1 MKLTVS
7 KFPWY
12 QKMQARASFESKFES
27 GPLAISVLTEVS
39 AIARLAGEWNT
50 LLTRSVCNRAFSS
63 AEWFLASC
71 AANPSFQPYAII
83 ARKGAELAG
92 ILPLVL
98 IEEGALATFPSYLTD
113 YSDAIVARDDFAVV
127 AGLLDH
133 ARAEPNGYRRL
144 VLRHIRRDSNCMRA
158 IAMPENRS
166 ADRTAFR
173 EMVGCHYLRLPAT
186 YDDFL
191 RTKDSRFRKRLKRLQ
206 ALSDDSNFVV
216 SELVPGNFP
225 PHKLADVFLSL
236 HLARQTVRSCFES
249 AAAQTFAREV
259 IPDLFKKGI
268 VRACALTAGERVV
281 AITRDVIPRDAPP
294 VVSEP
299 EPQRDL
305 RFVAPDSVAHER
317 AVGAGYGAPGG
328 LELWRLCASGATLG
342 DICTRLRRTAADVA
356 SELADGARQGK
367 AVDVTRLLG
376 PERVEAIRAA
386 ARGSNGDMVA
396 VRRRLPFPAAL
407 AEIRLALTVA

>member
-1 MKLTVS
+1 
-7 KFPWY
+7 
-12 QKMQARASFESKFES
+12 MQARASFESKLES
-27 GPLAISVLTEVS
+27 RPLAISVLTEVS
-39 AIARLAGEWNT
+39 EIARLSGEWNA
-50 LLTRSVCNRAFSS
+50 LLTRSACNRAFSS
-63 AEWFLASC
+63 AEWFIASC
-71 AANPSFQPYAII
+71 AVNPAFQPYAII

-98 IEEGALATFPSYLTD
+98 IEGMLATFPSYLTD

-127 AGLLDH
+127 ASLLDH

-144 VLRHIRRDSNCMRA
+144 VLRHLRRDSNCMRA

-191 RTKDSRFRKRLKRLQ
+191 RAKDSRFRKRLKRLQ
-206 ALSDDSNFVV
+206 GLAGDSNLVV
-216 SELVPGNFP
+216 SELVRGDFP

-268 VRACALTAGERVV
+268 VRACALTAGEQVV
-281 AITRDVIPRDAPP
+281 AIDLYTMGDQSLGAWNGGFLPAVAHCSPGKLLISAGIKLACALGLDEYDFMRGTEDYKNSWAGDTRSVGSLA
-294 VVSEP
+294 
-299 EPQRDL
+299 L
-305 RFVAPDSVAHER
+305 SVA
-317 AVGAGYGAPGG
+317 
-328 LELWRLCASGATLG
+328 G
-342 DICTRLRRTAADVA
+342 DSSFAHST
-356 SELADGARQGK
+356 
-367 AVDVTRLLG
+367 
-376 PERVEAIRAA
+376 
-386 ARGSNGDMVA
+386 
-396 VRRRLPFPAAL
+396 
-407 AEIRLALTVA
+407 

>member
-1 MKLTVS
+1 MTVRSIVEMKLTVS
-7 KFPWY
+7 KFPCY
-12 QKMQARASFESKFES
+12 PKMQARASFES
-27 GPLAISVLTEVS
+27 GPLAISVLTDVS
-39 AIARLAGEWNT
+39 EIARLAGEWNT
-50 LLTRSVCNRAFSS
+50 LLTRSVCNRAFGS

-113 YSDAIVARDDFAVV
+113 YSDAIVAHDDFAVV

-133 ARAEPNGYRRL
+133 ARAESNGYRRL

-206 ALSDDSNFVV
+206 ALSDDRNFVV
-216 SELVPGNFP
+216 SELVPGDFP

-268 VRACALTAGERVV
+268 VRACALTAGEQVV
-281 AITRDVIPRDAPP
+281 AIDLYTMGDQSLGAWNGGFLPAVAHCSPGKLLISAGIKLACALELDEYDFMRGTEDYKHSWASDTRSVGSI
-294 VVSEP
+294 E
-299 EPQRDL
+299 L
-305 RFVAPDSVAHER
+305 SVA
-317 AVGAGYGAPGG
+317 GG
-328 LELWRLCASGATLG
+328 N
-342 DICTRLRRTAADVA
+342 D
-356 SELADGARQGK
+356 
-367 AVDVTRLLG
+367 
-376 PERVEAIRAA
+376 
-386 ARGSNGDMVA
+386 
-396 VRRRLPFPAAL
+396 
-407 AEIRLALTVA
+407 